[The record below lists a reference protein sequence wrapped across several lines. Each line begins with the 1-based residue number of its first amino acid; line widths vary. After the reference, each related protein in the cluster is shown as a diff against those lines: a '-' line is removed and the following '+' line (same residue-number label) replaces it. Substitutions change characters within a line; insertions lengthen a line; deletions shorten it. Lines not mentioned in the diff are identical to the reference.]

1 MNSLNSPARRN
12 RSEWLLAAMFVL
24 VAAAAIGVAW
34 GNYRR
39 SVEWF
44 ETTKLE
50 EKLTA
55 LKLVE
60 AFVGTY
66 TDYRM
71 RHLAKGAPVPATFR
85 AHSIDLFNKKN
96 TSLNALRIEW
106 LGIPGREIAI
116 APRDPDTIDA
126 LSEAARTRD
135 AAPISHWR
143 IAGGETFFRT
153 ISPSVATQAACVEC
167 HNQHL
172 NGRPAWALNDVM
184 GAFVIDV
191 PADRFLAEAL
201 RDAVAIGCLVFLI
214 GVAVLAAAVFRLQ
227 YQRRHAAVAAAI
239 AAERE
244 RAAVEAKD
252 AAEAA
257 NRAKSEFLA
266 LMSHEL
272 RTPLNAING
281 FSEVI
286 AKELF
291 GSISE
296 RYRGYANDIH
306 QSGKHLLTVIGDIL
320 EIAKADAGRLELV
333 EETAHLNDI
342 VVPCLKTLAGRAMA
356 GGVHL
361 DAADR
366 PDVLVTGD
374 ITKLRQILLNL
385 VSNAVK
391 FTPPGGSATVRAG
404 LDRDGALRL
413 VVEDTGIGIADYD
426 LQRVLRPF
434 EQIESQFQRKH
445 EGTGLGLPLAKVLTE
460 LHGGTLELAS
470 TPGEGTRVTVI
481 LPATRIR
488 LRETKSAANERTDPP
503 ISALARA

>member
-1 MNSLNSPARRN
+1 MQRLVPLFLRN
-12 RSEWLLAAMFVL
+12 RSEWLFAVTFVVVL
-24 VAAAAIGVAW
+24 IAAIGVAV
-34 GNYRR
+34 GSYRR
-39 SVEWF
+39 SVQWF
-44 ETTKLE
+44 ETTKFD

-60 AFVGTY
+60 AFVSTY
-66 TDYRM
+66 TEM
-71 RHLAKGAPVPATFR
+71 RTQNLAPGAPVPATFR
-85 AHSIDLFNKKN
+85 AHSIDLFNKN
-96 TSLNALRIEW
+96 NISLNALRLEW
-106 LGIPGREIAI
+106 LGVPGREIAV
-116 APRDPDTIDA
+116 APRDTDTQEA
-126 LSEAARTRD
+126 LLEAARTRSTT
-135 AAPISHWR
+135 PQSHWR
-143 IAGGETFFRT
+143 KASGETLFRT
-153 ISPSVATQAACVEC
+153 ISPSIATQAACVQC

-172 NGRPAWALNDVM
+172 KGREAWQLNDVM

-201 RDAVAIGCLVFLI
+201 RDAVALGCLVLLI
-214 GVAVLAAAVFRLQ
+214 GVAILAAAVFRLH
-227 YQRRHAAVAAAI
+227 YQRRSASVAAAV

-244 RAAVEAKD
+244 RAAIEAKE

-286 AKELF
+286 SKELF

-320 EIAKADAGRLELV
+320 EIAKAGAGRLELD

-342 VVPCLKTLAGRAMA
+342 VVPCLKTVAGRAMA

-361 DAADR
+361 DAPDR
-366 PDVLVTGD
+366 PNLLVKGD

-385 VSNAVK
+385 LSNAVK
-391 FTPPGGSATVRAG
+391 FTPPGGQARIRAAVEW
-404 LDRDGALRL
+404 DGALNI

-470 TPGEGTRVTVI
+470 TLGKGTSVTVRI
-481 LPATRIR
+481 PPERVCPREAAQAIGAAVVAAPA
-488 LRETKSAANERTDPP
+488 
-503 ISALARA
+503 